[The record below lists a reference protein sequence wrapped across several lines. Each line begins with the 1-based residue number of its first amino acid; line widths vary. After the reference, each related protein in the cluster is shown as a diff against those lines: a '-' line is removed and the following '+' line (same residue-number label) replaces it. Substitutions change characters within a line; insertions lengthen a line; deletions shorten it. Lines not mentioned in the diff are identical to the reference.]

1 MPIAS
6 PHSKGLFPTHGKAIV
21 CFLALSLAVALPPRN
36 AGAQSATPTPKN
48 TPIIQPDE
56 MEVQVDVIKGSQSQT
71 VIGPDFAGLSYEKG
85 YLATGVFDAEN
96 TPQVSLFKRLGP
108 SVFRIGANQVTSTHW
123 NASAQG
129 KEYPEIAPSDIDRLA
144 AFLKACN
151 WRVVYAINHAL
162 NTPENAAEEA
172 SYAAKS
178 LGDRLLAFEI
188 GNEPD
193 LYRKKPDHPERPR
206 PADYSY
212 ENFHEEWKSFAD
224 AINKAVPNAA
234 LVGPSTAGEGKKE
247 KGWLPLF
254 AKDEGAR
261 ITMLTQHYYI
271 RGAQDPLSSVQDM
284 LTTPEPQLARM
295 LGNLKT
301 WVVNNG
307 VKSGFHLNE
316 ANSYWGGGKPGLCDS
331 HASALWVL
339 NFLFTCAQNDACR
352 GVSLHGGNRAPYT
365 PIAYKTSESEV
376 THKREGTR
384 PKDHLVIEEI
394 RPEYY
399 GLSLFAMAAE
409 GAVRETKNTS
419 AAPHNTLFSYAIAPK
434 GGGMNVVLV
443 NTSVGTRFSTRLN
456 FGVAVKE
463 ATLSRLTGDSLESTT
478 STRLGG
484 AKITTEGEWT
494 PVPEPL
500 KSLVDDGLQ
509 VSVPPFSAVLIKAR

>member
-1 MPIAS
+1 MP
-6 PHSKGLFPTHGKAIV
+6 PTCFHSGSRIPTFGKSIV
-21 CFLALSLAVALPPRN
+21 CFLSLGLAVAFPPR
-36 AGAQSATPTPKN
+36 AAAAQPPTPTPQ
-48 TPIIQPDE
+48 TAPETQPPE
-56 MEVQVDVIKGSQSQT
+56 TEVQVEVLKGSQSQIP
-71 VIGPDFAGLSYEKG
+71 IGTGFAGLSYEKG
-85 YLATGVFDAEN
+85 YLATGVFAAEN
-96 TPQVSLFKRLGP
+96 QAQVKLFKRLGP
-108 SVFRIGANQVTSTHW
+108 SVFRIGANQVTSTYW
-123 NASAQG
+123 NASAPG
-129 KEYPEIAPSDIDRLA
+129 KTFPEIAPSDIDRLA
-144 AFLKACN
+144 AFLRACD
-151 WRVVYAINHAL
+151 WRVIYAVNHAL
-162 NTPENAAEEA
+162 NTSEQAAEEA

-224 AINKAVPNAA
+224 AIKKSVPNAA

-261 ITMLTQHYYI
+261 IAMLTQHYYI
-271 RGAQDPLSSVQDM
+271 RGAKDPASSVEDM

-295 LGNLKT
+295 LGNLKA

-307 VKSGFHLNE
+307 IKDGFHLNE

-365 PIAYKTSESEV
+365 PIAYKTSESELSNN
-376 THKREGTR
+376 REGA
-384 PKDHLVIEEI
+384 PAKDHLAIDEI

-399 GLSLFAMAAE
+399 GLSLFSMAAE
-409 GAVRETKNTS
+409 GWMRETKNTS
-419 AAPHNTLFSYAIAPK
+419 TSPQSALLSYAIAPS

-443 NTSVGTRFSTRLN
+443 NTSATARYSTRLK
-456 FGVAVKE
+456 FGVAVKA
-463 ATLSRLTGDSLESTT
+463 ATLFRLTGDSLESTT
-478 STRLGG
+478 STRLAG
-484 AKITTEGEWT
+484 AKITTDGEWD
-494 PVPEPL
+494 PVPETL
-500 KSLVDDGLQ
+500 TSLENDSLRI
-509 VSVPPFSAVLIKAR
+509 SVPPFSAVLIKAF